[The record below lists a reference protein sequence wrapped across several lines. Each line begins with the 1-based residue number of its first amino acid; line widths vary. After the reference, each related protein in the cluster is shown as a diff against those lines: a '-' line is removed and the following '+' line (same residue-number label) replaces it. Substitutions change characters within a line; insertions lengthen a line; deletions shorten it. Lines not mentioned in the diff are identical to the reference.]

1 MRINE
6 YTIINKIDEECNDIF
21 VFNKILRNLINDTV
35 VLSRVPKVYS
45 QIFSGMW
52 DVNLSS
58 SDYEIIR
65 EYASIHRE
73 DRKEKEKDNRN
84 NYVLKNPVIQSEML

>member
-1 MRINE
+1 
-6 YTIINKIDEECNDIF
+6 
-21 VFNKILRNLINDTV
+21 
-35 VLSRVPKVYS
+35 
-45 QIFSGMW
+45 MW

-84 NYVLKNPVIQSEML
+84 NYVLKNPVV